1 MLRPRATHKKIA
13 KYLFRPG
20 AMKHKIGRTYFIQ
33 RATITKNMLCAP
45 LQPIPVGCGCQL
57 CVGYQFAIINRQ
69 LPIIHYICTKQK
81 ILKMDIT
88 RVKESIERIENLSST
103 LGMEFLSTP
112 EPDTCMARMKVDE
125 RNRQPFGF
133 LSGGAS
139 LALAENLAGV
149 ASLALCPGKIS
160 VGINVSGSHLI
171 AVEQGDTVTALA
183 RLMHKGRT
191 LHQWLV
197 EIRNEAGALVCS
209 VQVTN
214 YVLNARKDD

>member
-1 MLRPRATHKKIA
+1 MNIEHIKEKIN
-13 KYLFRPG
+13 K
-20 AMKHKIGRTYFIQ
+20 
-33 RATITKNMLCAP
+33 
-45 LQPIPVGCGCQL
+45 
-57 CVGYQFAIINRQ
+57 
-69 LPIIHYICTKQK
+69 LP
-81 ILKMDIT
+81 
-88 RVKESIERIENLSST
+88 NLST
-103 LGMEFLSTP
+103 ALGMEFISTP

-149 ASLALCPGKIS
+149 GSLTLCPGKIS

-171 AVEQGDTVTALA
+171 AVEEGDIVTATA
-183 RLMHKGRT
+183 RIMHKGRT

-197 EIRNEAGALVCS
+197 EIRNTAGELVCP